1 MRADRIKKLQAA
13 MSEKGFDALVVTSEI
28 NQRYLTGFAYTDGYV
43 LITGKACYLL
53 TDFRYIEAAKAVV
66 DASVFEIIMPKG
78 GMLDELASLLGCAG
92 AKVAAVEEAT
102 LSLSDY
108 ERFKIKFKDTDL
120 VPGGSALIDT
130 LRLYKDEE
138 EFASMARAQ
147 AITDA
152 AFEHILKVLHPDMTE
167 IEVALELEFFMRK
180 MGSEGI
186 AFDTIAVSGTMSAR
200 PHGVPRPVKL
210 EKGFLTMDYGA
221 RVDGYCSDMTRTVVI
236 GKADDEIKKVY
247 YTVLEAQTTAID
259 ALKAGLGCRAA
270 DKIARDIIDGAG
282 YKGCFGHSLGH
293 GVGLYIHESPRLSFA
308 AGENDVLCPGHVVTA
323 EPGIYIEGKYGC
335 RIEDMIGIL
344 PDGTAHDFTKSRK
357 DLIEL
362 F

>member
-1 MRADRIKKLQAA
+1 
-13 MSEKGFDALVVTSEI
+13 
-28 NQRYLTGFAYTDGYV
+28 
-43 LITGKACYLL
+43 
-53 TDFRYIEAAKAVV
+53 
-66 DASVFEIIMPKG
+66 MPKG
-78 GMLDELASLLGCAG
+78 SMLDEMASRMA
-92 AKVAAVEEAT
+92 AADVKIAAVEEAT
-102 LSLSDY
+102 LALSAY
-108 ERFKIKFKDTDL
+108 ERFKVKFAGVDI

-152 AFEHILKVLHPDMTE
+152 AFEHILTVLHHNMTE
-167 IEVALELEFFMRK
+167 IEVALELEYFMRK

-186 AFDTIAVSGTMSAR
+186 AFGTMSAR
-200 PHGVPRPVKL
+200 PHGEPRPVKL

-221 RVDGYCSDMTRTVVI
+221 RVDGYCSDMTRTVVL
-236 GKADDEIKKVY
+236 GKADAEIKKVY
-247 YTVLEAQTTAID
+247 DTVLEAQTTAID
-259 ALKAGLGCRAA
+259 ALRAGLSCRQA

-282 YKGCFGHSLGH
+282 YEGCFGHSLGH
-293 GVGLYIHESPRLSFA
+293 GVGLYIHENPRLSFG

-335 RIEDMIGIL
+335 RIEDMIGIQA
-344 PDGTAHDFTKSRK
+344 DGTALDLTQSRK